1 VASDVIAPARAGG
14 GGSRLRRAL
23 DALYA
28 TCGVLSAACIVG
40 MLLLIVWQVVGRAS
54 GLLAAGAD
62 DFAAYTLA
70 TGSILALSYTLKQRA
85 HIRVTLLTSKI
96 RSTRLRRS
104 FEVLCLAIG
113 VAAALFLTWSSVA
126 FVWESYELHDVA
138 TTYYATPL
146 WIPRL
151 GLPIGFA
158 VFAIAMIDELV
169 LAVAGARPPDIDTAA
184 EG

>member
-1 VASDVIAPARAGG
+1 MASDEAAPARAGARA
-14 GGSRLRRAL
+14 SPLRRVL
-23 DALYA
+23 DGLYA
-28 TCGVLSAACIVG
+28 ACGVLSATCIVA
-40 MLLLIVWQVVGRAS
+40 MLLLIVWQVAGRAS

-62 DFAAYTLA
+62 DFAAYALA
-70 TGSILALSYTLKQRA
+70 TGSVLALAYTLKQRA

-96 RSTRLRRS
+96 RSSRLRRI
-104 FEVLCLAIG
+104 FEVLSLAIG
-113 VAAALFLTWSSVA
+113 TAAAIFLAWASA
-126 FVWESYELHDVA
+126 GFVWESYVLHDVA

-151 GLPIGFA
+151 GMPIGFG

-169 LAVAGARPPDIDTAA
+169 LALSGARAPDVGTAA